1 MPQVVLLVLW
11 PVIYLALYLMYMCMS
26 VRALRQ
32 HSWIHHRVSGSLVRL
47 QVHSLPF
54 PSSLCL
60 LCTTA
65 RCLLVQTMNPALT
78 LCLETSVVVAGQGC
92 RTRGYVLAPG
102 DI

>member
-47 QVHSLPF
+47 QVHSLPST
-54 PSSLCL
+54 SSLFV
-60 LCTTA
+60 LCTAA
-65 RCLLVQTMNPALT
+65 RCLLVLDHGSCPDI
-78 LCLETSVVVAGQGC
+78 
-92 RTRGYVLAPG
+92 VLG
-102 DI
+102 NICCGGWL